1 MKAERGKEAAEEKS
15 EASRGWFMRFKER
28 RYFYDIKV
36 QGEEASAAIEAVAS
50 YPDLDK
56 IMN

>member
-1 MKAERGKEAAEEKS
+1 MK
-15 EASRGWFMRFKER
+15 FKER